1 MALCFATIFP
11 WSISLGADGGGTDAT
26 VDVLL
31 KKIVDAAKQIKT
43 YSVKIRH
50 THRAPDWPAAGRIKG
65 RAPRAVATNRILGET
80 GRRLRIEATQTPSPA
95 LKLSESETVVV
106 FDGTWQWRE
115 VTSGNKTGVF
125 KLRIDKV
132 SPDPK
137 NQPFNTGLPIIGTGL
152 LTGEDLPGSVVSLV
166 QTYRMSQLPA
176 ADDRVAENEY
186 VFVGKL
192 DLEKH
197 VQRRKRMALG
207 IDRATARTTQEIL
220 GWGIFRFSKDNLRL
234 LGYALGES
242 KDNIRIEV
250 EIEYQSVNHEL
261 PEDTFEYEPPEGVQV
276 GDITDQVAASR
287 HFGQK
292 QDEET
297 GEQ

>member
-1 MALCFATIFP
+1 
-11 WSISLGADGGGTDAT
+11 
-26 VDVLL
+26 
-31 KKIVDAAKQIKT
+31 
-43 YSVKIRH
+43 
-50 THRAPDWPAAGRIKG
+50 
-65 RAPRAVATNRILGET
+65 
-80 GRRLRIEATQTPSPA
+80 RLRIEATQTPSPA